1 MLSQVRRDQAQVHE
15 FPGRDWLLYVGP
27 ETSPAKNMTVGCKE
41 EIIYIVSG
49 QGELVTP
56 EGTVKLEPGT
66 AVYIP
71 AGLHH
76 ATVSHGPG
84 PMEMVTSFSHP
95 RWCRGVVRKATMGT
109 EVVGDG

>member
-15 FPGRDWLLYVGP
+15 FPGRDWLLYVGL

-95 RWCRGVVRKATMGT
+95 PVVPGSCEK
-109 EVVGDG
+109 GDDGD